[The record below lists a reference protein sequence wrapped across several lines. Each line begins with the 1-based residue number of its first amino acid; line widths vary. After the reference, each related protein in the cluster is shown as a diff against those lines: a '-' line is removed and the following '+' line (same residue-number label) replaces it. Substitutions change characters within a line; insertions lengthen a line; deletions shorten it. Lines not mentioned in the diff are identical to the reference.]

1 MTELSGADDAGAG
14 DRPPET
20 LTDAARL
27 AYGAVFEAI
36 TDGWN
41 RKAALRLRDLDPA
54 QLDELAAIGG
64 DVRTLAEA
72 ERRRRGGPEPAVP
85 QDGGRERDVLDDI
98 DDAVAGI
105 TDDEIEDSLRET
117 LRRAGYTTSPQ
128 AVRDFAAACERADT
142 DPREQRRIQGI
153 TDLIEAEDII
163 YAQALAALERGDR
176 DTAIGLLRW
185 CARAGIGES
194 AWFLAG
200 ALEAAGE
207 HAEAD
212 TWYAR
217 AAADGDMRAAAV
229 VRINAGSLGTP
240 AARRIRAR
248 ADKDAV
254 DEVLRRVRENEEA
267 CERTDGRDINDD
279 IAGPEDARDRCL
291 RRRASRLQQAG
302 GGAVRDY
309 GAAQGRVG

>member
-20 LTDAARL
+20 LTPAARF
-27 AYGAVFEAI
+27 AYGFVFWAVME
-36 TDGWN
+36 GEN

-72 ERRRRGGPEPAVP
+72 ERRRGDPEPGP
-85 QDGGRERDVLDDI
+85 DGSRERDVLDDI

-128 AVRDFAAACERADT
+128 AVRDFAAACERADG

-163 YAQALAALERGDR
+163 YGQATAALERGDR

-194 AWFLAG
+194 AWLLAA

-212 TWYAR
+212 TWFAR
-217 AAADGDMRAAAV
+217 AAADGDMRAAITIQ
-229 VRINAGSLGTP
+229 INAGSLGTP

-254 DEVLRRVRENEEA
+254 AEVLRRARENEEA
-267 CERTDGRDINDD
+267 
-279 IAGPEDARDRCL
+279 PE
-291 RRRASRLQQAG
+291 G
-302 GGAVRDY
+302 EK
-309 GAAQGRVG
+309 